1 MAPRKNGEPGSKK
14 RASDSKS
21 DKPATAPP
29 RQDGVRETF
38 ESIVVA
44 FVLAFLFRT
53 FEAEAFVIPT
63 GSMAPT
69 LLGRHKDV
77 ECEKCKTH
85 FTVGASDEVHST
97 YAYYM
102 PAFRLDTAFC
112 PSCRYEIS
120 VRDLPVFKGDRIL
133 VNKFPYEFGEPERFD
148 VIVFKFPE
156 EPTTNYI
163 KRLIGLPG
171 EELRIERG
179 DVFARSEQNGNTW
192 QIVRKDNPNKQRDIQ
207 LSVYDTDHQPSEIYE
222 LGFPRR
228 WMPMEQAAGS
238 DAIAGWSETNAGW
251 QANEDHSGFE
261 LTSEASSDQYR
272 YVRYRHIVPDPEDWQ
287 RAISD
292 PDGFAESVRANPP
305 RPRLIT
311 DNCGYNTYTS
321 NHTSVRRI
329 DFGYYWVGDL
339 TVTATFE
346 VQDVQADAALLMEL
360 NEGVRTYRCEIDLAT
375 GTATLSHVD
384 SLLDP
389 DQPTQQVLATAETAV
404 TGAGTYQIRLA
415 NVDDRLCLWVK
426 DGTWGTDRL
435 VEFEAPTDFAPP
447 ALPKPTDADLVP
459 AGIAAKGASVKV
471 SHIRLE
477 RDFYYRSEYVRD
489 PNDYSRQPRSKEEY
503 ESYSKEQLNK
513 LLGSPDEWYAEYKS
527 HSEPPA
533 VFAKLGPDEFFV
545 MGDNSPRSKDSRL
558 WSNVRRAEHRHAVPR
573 SALIGKAFFIY
584 WPHGVPFLGGGE
596 GFPIIYHKTDRGER
610 TEYPSFRV
618 PFYPHIDRMNRIR

>member
-1 MAPRKNGEPGSKK
+1 MTRKTGEAASKK
-14 RASDSKS
+14 KSSDSKS
-21 DKPATAPP
+21 AKPATAPP

-77 ECEKCKTH
+77 DCEKCGTH

-97 YAYYM
+97 YGFLV
-102 PAFRLDTAFC
+102 PSNRLETAFC
-112 PSCRYEIS
+112 PSCRYEINI
-120 VRDLPVFKGDRIL
+120 RDLPVYKGDRIL
-133 VNKFPYEFGEPERFD
+133 VNKFPYEFGEPDRFD

-171 EELRIERG
+171 EEIMIERG
-179 DVFARSEQNGNTW
+179 DVFARSGDTW
-192 QIVRKDNPNKQRDIQ
+192 QILRKDDPNKQRAIQ
-207 LSVYDTDHQPSEIYE
+207 LSVYTTDDQPSELYDN
-222 LGFPRR
+222 GYPRR
-228 WMPMEQAAGS
+228 WMPMERTGASDGIAGWTQTDDGWHLDESGNTYELGS
-238 DAIAGWSETNAGW
+238 DA
-251 QANEDHSGFE
+251 
-261 LTSEASSDQYR
+261 ASDAYK
-272 YVRYRHIVPDPEDWQ
+272 YIRYRHIVPTPGDWERVDSNPE
-287 RAISD
+287 AL
-292 PDGFAESVRANPP
+292 AESLRENPP
-305 RPRLIT
+305 APELIT

-321 NHTSVRRI
+321 GHTSVRRV

-339 TVTATFE
+339 TVTGTFE
-346 VQDVQADAALLMEL
+346 VDEAGPDAALLLEL
-360 NEGVRTYRCEIDLAT
+360 NEGVRAYRCEIDLNT

-389 DQPTQQVLATAETAV
+389 DQPTVQVLATAETEV
-404 TGAGTYQIRLA
+404 QGPGTYQLRFA

-426 DGTWGTDRL
+426 SGSWGTDKL
-435 VEFEAPTDFAPP
+435 IEFDAPTTYVPP
-447 ALPKPTDADLVP
+447 ALPKPTDADLIP
-459 AGIAAKGASVKV
+459 AAIAAKGASVKV

-477 RDFYYRSEYVRD
+477 RDIYYRSEFVVD
-489 PNDYSRQPRSKEEY
+489 PHDYSRQPRSKEEY
-503 ESYSKEQLNK
+503 ESYSKEPLNR
-513 LLGSPDEWYAEYKS
+513 LLGNPAEWYAEYKAN
-527 HSEPPA
+527 SEPPA

-558 WSNVRRAEHRHAVPR
+558 WSNTRRAQNRHAVPR

-584 WPHGVPFLGGGE
+584 WPHGVPFLNDGE
-596 GFPIIYHKTDRGER
+596 GIPIMNHRTERAER
-610 TEYPSFRV
+610 TDYPTHRV
-618 PFYPHIDRMNRIR
+618 PFYPHVDRMNRIR